1 MTHTAETTEETPP
14 QEKTAKRPWWL
25 RHYTFTGTA
34 VGLLFLWFSLTPSLL
49 PRGPLFQGLV
59 SGAAG
64 ATGYGLGVFAVWLV
78 RYMRSKDTSPPA
90 PRWAWITLLSIG
102 VIGQI
107 LMIIYFHVWQDE
119 VRDLNGVPRL
129 GFWDH
134 PLTAVLS
141 IVFLFFFVEI
151 GQLIGRLV
159 RFLVRQLN
167 RFAPP
172 RVSAVVV
179 VVLLLALTIALLN
192 GVVVRFAM
200 DTINKTFAAV
210 NDETDPEFPAPKSK
224 LRSGGP
230 ESLVSWESLGHQGR
244 VFVSAA
250 RRSTSSRS
258 STASPR
264 SNRSAPMPDCI
275 RPTASRRP
283 PRWPPRNCGAN
294 GGLDRAVVAV
304 ATTTGTGWINEAE
317 ASALEYMYNGNTA
330 IVSMQYSFLPS
341 WLSFLVDKENARQA
355 GQALFEAV
363 DALIREMPEA
373 QRPKLVVFGESLGSF
388 GGEAP
393 FLALNNL
400 IARTDGALF
409 SGPTFN
415 NTIWA
420 DLTRNRDK
428 GSPEWL
434 PIYDKGENVR
444 FVARPENLGRP
455 PDPWGDPRV
464 VYLQHAS
471 DPIAWW
477 NPDLLFAEPDWL
489 REPRGYDV
497 SGRMQWIPVV
507 TFLQV
512 SADMAV
518 AVDVPDGHGHVY
530 VKDVANAWAQILQPP
545 GWTPGEDREAAPV
558 AVATTKSCL
567 VDQNA
572 VGLQRVVAADDVG
585 GAVQPE
591 VEQRRRGQAGGV
603 ALRAQHHPFHV
614 VADGLRQ
621 PCVAGRVAAPLEDVA
636 FDHQRRG
643 HVALVLRAGHA
654 GGCRPST
661 APRSARQAPRAP
673 KASAAGSGLLRVP
686 DRFDSLPSPPVH
698 Q

>member
-1 MTHTAETTEETPP
+1 MRSPRSAHRTSRTGKFPSVTETAETTEETPP
-14 QEKTAKRPWWL
+14 QKPTKKPWWE

-34 VGLLFLWFSLTPSLL
+34 VGLVFIWLSLTPSLL
-49 PRGPLFQGLV
+49 PRGPLFQAIV

-64 ATGYGLGVFAVWLV
+64 AIGYGLGVFGVWLV
-78 RYMRSKDTSPPA
+78 RFMRSKDSSPPA
-90 PRWAWITLLSIG
+90 PRRAWIVLVVVG
-102 VIGQI
+102 VIGQV
-107 LMIIYFHVWQDE
+107 LMIIWFHVWQDD

-141 IVFLFFFVEI
+141 IVVLFIFVEI

-159 RFLVRQLN
+159 RFLVRQLE

-179 VVLLLALTIALLN
+179 VILLLALTVALLN
-192 GVVVRFAM
+192 GVVARVAM
-200 DTINKTFAAV
+200 STINKTFSAV
-210 NDETDPEFPAPKSK
+210 NDETDPDFPASTSK

-230 ESLVSWESLGHQGR
+230 ESLDSWESLGHQGR
-244 VFVSAA
+244 VFVSAGPTVEELTKFNGKPA
-250 RRSTSSRS
+250 VEPIR
-258 STASPR
+258 AYAGLH
-264 SNRSAPMPDCI
+264 SAPGI
-275 RPTASRRP
+275 KATAQLAADELRRT
-283 PRWPPRNCGAN
+283 

-363 DALIREMPEA
+363 DGLIKQLPEGK
-373 QRPKLVVFGESLGSF
+373 RPKLVVFGESLGSF

-400 IARTDGALF
+400 VARTDGALF

-415 NTIWA
+415 NTIWEE
-420 DLTRNRDK
+420 LTRNRDK
-428 GSPEWL
+428 GSPMWL

-444 FVARPENLGRP
+444 FAARSDNLGRP
-455 PDPWGDPRV
+455 PDPWGHPRV

-477 NPDLLFAEPDWL
+477 NVDLLFSKPDWL
-489 REPRGYDV
+489 KEPRGYDL
-497 SGRMQWIPVV
+497 SPRMEWIPIV

-530 VKDVANAWAQILQPP
+530 VKDVANAWARILQPP
-545 GWTPGEDREAAPV
+545 GWTPEKTDKLRPLLSNDE
-558 AVATTKSCL
+558 
-567 VDQNA
+567 NA
-572 VGLQRVVAADDVG
+572 
-585 GAVQPE
+585 
-591 VEQRRRGQAGGV
+591 
-603 ALRAQHHPFHV
+603 
-614 VADGLRQ
+614 
-621 PCVAGRVAAPLEDVA
+621 
-636 FDHQRRG
+636 
-643 HVALVLRAGHA
+643 
-654 GGCRPST
+654 
-661 APRSARQAPRAP
+661 
-673 KASAAGSGLLRVP
+673 
-686 DRFDSLPSPPVH
+686 
-698 Q
+698 

>member
-1 MTHTAETTEETPP
+1 MTDTAEATEESPP
-14 QEKTAKRPWWL
+14 QPEPPEKKPSWWQ
-25 RHYTFTGTA
+25 RRYTFTGT
-34 VGLLFLWFSLTPSLL
+34 VLSLVFLWLSLTPSLL

-59 SGAAG
+59 SGSAG
-64 ATGYGLGVFAVWLV
+64 AIGYGLGVLAVWLV
-78 RYMRSKDTSPPA
+78 QYMRSKDASPHA
-90 PRWAWITLLSIG
+90 PSWAWLAVVVVG

-107 LMIIYFHVWQDE
+107 LMIIYFHVWQNE

-129 GFWDH
+129 KFWDH

-141 IVFLFFFVEI
+141 IVVLFVFVEI
-151 GQLIGRLV
+151 GQLIGKLV

-167 RFAPP
+167 HIAPP
-172 RVSAVVV
+172 RVSSVVV
-179 VVLLLALTIALLN
+179 VVLLLALSIALLN
-192 GVVVRFAM
+192 GVVVRVGM
-200 DTINKTFAAV
+200 DYLNKTFAAV
-210 NDETDPEFPAPKSK
+210 NDETDPEFPAPTSK

-230 ESLVSWESLGHQGR
+230 ESLASWESLGHQGR
-244 VFVSAA
+244 VFVSAGPSVDELSKFNGKPA
-250 RRSTSSRS
+250 IEPIRAYAGLHSADGIKA
-258 STASPR
+258 TAALAAEELLR
-264 SNRSAPMPDCI
+264 
-275 RPTASRRP
+275 T
-283 PRWPPRNCGAN
+283 
-294 GGLDRAVVAV
+294 GGLNRDVVAV

-317 ASALEYMYNGNTA
+317 ASALEYMYNGNSA

-393 FLALNNL
+393 FLSLNNV
-400 IARTDGALF
+400 IARTNGALY

-434 PIYDKGENVR
+434 PIYDKGENAR
-444 FVARPENLGRP
+444 FVARPDNLGRP
-455 PDPWGDPRV
+455 ADPWGMPRV

-477 NPDLLFAEPDWL
+477 NPDLLFTEPDWL
-489 REPRGYDV
+489 REPRGYDL

-545 GWTPGEDREAAPV
+545 GWTPEKTEKLRPLLSNDE
-558 AVATTKSCL
+558 
-567 VDQNA
+567 NA
-572 VGLQRVVAADDVG
+572 
-585 GAVQPE
+585 
-591 VEQRRRGQAGGV
+591 
-603 ALRAQHHPFHV
+603 
-614 VADGLRQ
+614 
-621 PCVAGRVAAPLEDVA
+621 
-636 FDHQRRG
+636 
-643 HVALVLRAGHA
+643 
-654 GGCRPST
+654 
-661 APRSARQAPRAP
+661 
-673 KASAAGSGLLRVP
+673 
-686 DRFDSLPSPPVH
+686 
-698 Q
+698 